1 MRQEKAD
8 LVHEIS
14 EIKQEAHQEII
25 KVEARLKA
33 RIRALETEN
42 GKLAQQLEELVQTHQ
57 SLQGNYDEAQTTIK
71 QHVSQ
76 IHKVCNVFGG
86 FHSATPLRSLW
97 LGLARGQ

>member
-42 GKLAQQLEELVQTHQ
+42 GKLTQQLEGLLQSHQ
-57 SLQGNYDEAQTTIK
+57 SLQTNYDDATTTIK
-71 QHVSQ
+71 QHVSH
-76 IHKVCNVFGG
+76 IHKV
-86 FHSATPLRSLW
+86 
-97 LGLARGQ
+97 